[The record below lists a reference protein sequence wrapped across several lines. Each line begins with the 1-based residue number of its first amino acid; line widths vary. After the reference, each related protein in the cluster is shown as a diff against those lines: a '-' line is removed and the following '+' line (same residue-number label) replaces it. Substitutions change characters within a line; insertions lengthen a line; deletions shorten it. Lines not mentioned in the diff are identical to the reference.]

1 MIRQVDYTLP
11 WPPHSR
17 PHNISAFNIWAL
29 WLNYNIW
36 ALWLNY
42 NIWASCSILQY
53 LGLMFSTSY
62 RDHKK
67 SSIHIMIIYCI
78 IKHLFE
84 FITKFTFYLGK
95 IKMPS
100 WTIWRCFLYIALISD
115 FSALFV
121 ESVLFLMVKHCKPCR
136 KYKDNTYKNIKIELH
151 CPQESY
157 LKSFWDSWMSLM
169 CNCVLSDDEN

>member
-1 MIRQVDYTLP
+1 MKEGGLDDLPVDVLHCQDSTSGSDDESQWAKSWKIMLYLILCKLIFFILWYTNYFLPYIWMDYTLP

-67 SSIHIMIIYCI
+67 SSIHIMIMYYVGI
-78 IKHLFE
+78 IE
-84 FITKFTFYLGK
+84 I
-95 IKMPS
+95 
-100 WTIWRCFLYIALISD
+100 
-115 FSALFV
+115 
-121 ESVLFLMVKHCKPCR
+121 
-136 KYKDNTYKNIKIELH
+136 
-151 CPQESY
+151 
-157 LKSFWDSWMSLM
+157 
-169 CNCVLSDDEN
+169 

>member
-1 MIRQVDYTLP
+1 MTDTTRNDYTLP

-67 SSIHIMIIYCI
+67 IINTHNDNVLCWNYRDLTWVFLHHQTSFWIYHKIHILFGKNQDAFMNNLEVFFVYCTYFRFFCSVCG
-78 IKHLFE
+78 KC
-84 FITKFTFYLGK
+84 TFLNGK
-95 IKMPS
+95 
-100 WTIWRCFLYIALISD
+100 AL
-115 FSALFV
+115 
-121 ESVLFLMVKHCKPCR
+121 
-136 KYKDNTYKNIKIELH
+136 
-151 CPQESY
+151 
-157 LKSFWDSWMSLM
+157 
-169 CNCVLSDDEN
+169 

>member
-1 MIRQVDYTLP
+1 MKCLELIFAAEGNFQKGFLQIVCTILFYFNLVLVHCGICYKGTSKSRIRIVYSSKSPPWKVPTVKWTMGLSISNDYTLP

-67 SSIHIMIIYCI
+67 SSIHIMIMYYVGI
-78 IKHLFE
+78 IE
-84 FITKFTFYLGK
+84 I
-95 IKMPS
+95 
-100 WTIWRCFLYIALISD
+100 
-115 FSALFV
+115 
-121 ESVLFLMVKHCKPCR
+121 
-136 KYKDNTYKNIKIELH
+136 
-151 CPQESY
+151 
-157 LKSFWDSWMSLM
+157 
-169 CNCVLSDDEN
+169 

>member
-1 MIRQVDYTLP
+1 MFHYVKIVCKENASSDNSCSTTMRTTLNHQNSDYTLP

-62 RDHKK
+62 RDRKK
-67 SSIHIMIIYCI
+67 SSIQIMIMYYVGVSLSKKCSTWIASKI
-78 IKHLFE
+78 FV
-84 FITKFTFYLGK
+84 TFDVYSQV
-95 IKMPS
+95 M
-100 WTIWRCFLYIALISD
+100 R
-115 FSALFV
+115 
-121 ESVLFLMVKHCKPCR
+121 MR
-136 KYKDNTYKNIKIELH
+136 K
-151 CPQESY
+151 
-157 LKSFWDSWMSLM
+157 W
-169 CNCVLSDDEN
+169 